1 MAPTLGTDVSSL
13 PPEGADFPRSGPAE
27 NHGPT
32 IPAARA
38 SLPPEGV
45 APPWDGPAAGPAP
58 LLDVKGLRV
67 SFGGKEV
74 VHGVSFSIAA
84 GEKLALVGESGSG
97 KTVTALALL
106 RLVQNAELSG
116 SARLF
121 GPQPT
126 STVREMLL
134 IQERELLGIRGSEI
148 AMIFQEPMTALN
160 PLFTVGDQI
169 AEVLQLKQALSKRQ
183 AWDAAIE
190 ALAVTGIPEP
200 ARRARSF
207 PHQLSGGQRQ
217 RAMIAMALACR
228 PRLLLADEPTTALDV
243 TLRGQILDLL
253 SDLQR
258 QTGMAV
264 LLITHDLNLVRKFAD
279 RVAVME
285 NGLLVEEGAVA
296 DVFASPQHAYTRKLI
311 DSRPARDVAE
321 SLPDPAAVP
330 VMQAS
335 AMRVSYPVRLPGV
348 AGWFKSDEFVAVKGA
363 SFRIPAG
370 QTLGVVGESGSGKST
385 LALAALGLHPHRGE
399 LWAAGQQWSGDAAA
413 NKRIRRAVQVVF
425 QDPFSSLSPRMTVE
439 EIVGEGLRVHE
450 PGLSAAERREQVIAA
465 LADVGM
471 VEEQDFVAGPP
482 QDKMHPPGGQQ
493 ATRSEGARGQ
503 YFPGLLQRY
512 PHEFSGGQ
520 RQRLA
525 IARALI
531 VQPQLLVLDEPTS
544 ALDVTIQKQVLQL
557 LQKLQRERGLSY
569 LLITHDVD
577 VIRAMAH
584 QVMVMKD
591 GEVLETGPVAQV
603 LDQPEHPYTRILVA
617 AQG

>member
-1 MAPTLGTDVSSL
+1 MAPTLGTGVSSL

-243 TLRGQILDLL
+243 TLRGQILELL

-296 DVFASPQHAYTRKLI
+296 DVFASPQHVYTRKLI

-348 AGWFKSDEFVAVKGA
+348 AGWFKSGEFVAVKGA

-450 PGLSAAERREQVIAA
+450 PGLSAAARREQVIAA

-482 QDKMHPPGGQQ
+482 QDEMHPPGGQQ
-493 ATRSEGARGQ
+493 ATRSECARGQ

-531 VQPQLLVLDEPTS
+531 V
-544 ALDVTIQKQVLQL
+544 
-557 LQKLQRERGLSY
+557 
-569 LLITHDVD
+569 
-577 VIRAMAH
+577 
-584 QVMVMKD
+584 
-591 GEVLETGPVAQV
+591 
-603 LDQPEHPYTRILVA
+603 
-617 AQG
+617 